1 MTNAIFLPSYI
12 LPGIIE
18 IIMFAAI
25 GISVIMPGID
35 RWSRRYFIAFYSI
48 NVISGLVFIIDMIT
62 YMNPEMY
69 ELSLTLPFI
78 ELFLYSLPP
87 LLMTPYL
94 LYCCGESFK
103 KNPIFRVV
111 VAIWVIF
118 FIMII
123 IAQFTSMF
131 YYTLPNGQTFLGK
144 GYPLLFTPMIVI
156 NIINLI
162 TVIVKRKKL
171 TRRYFI
177 AFLVYIIP
185 TTIATIIHSFIFAIM
200 IINISLCIGS
210 ITMYVLILTDQVNQY
225 MRQQT
230 DIANQQ
236 ANIMVLQMR
245 PHFIYNTMT
254 SIYYL
259 CDQDPKKAQQVIL
272 DFTTYLRKNFN
283 AIASNDMIPFSE
295 ELEHVKAY
303 LAVEI
308 AQFEDNLF
316 VDYDINHTQFALPP
330 LTLQPLVENA
340 IKHGLD
346 PDSDPL
352 RILVHTT
359 KTESSS
365 VIVVKDNGPGLDKN
379 EVFSSNNALTNTQK
393 RLKIM
398 CNGTITLSTPREGG
412 VVARIEIPLEKK
424 A

>member
-1 MTNAIFLPSYI
+1 MTNAVFLPSYI
-12 LPGIIE
+12 LPAFIE
-18 IIMFAAI
+18 LLMFVT
-25 GISVIMPGID
+25 ISVSVVMPGID
-35 RWSRRYFIAFYSI
+35 RWSRRYFIVFYSI
-48 NVISGLVFIIDMIT
+48 NVIIGLVFILDMMT
-62 YMNPEMY
+62 YMNPEEY
-69 ELSLTLPFI
+69 DISVTLPFI

-87 LLMTPYL
+87 LLLTPYL
-94 LYCCGESFK
+94 LYCCGKSWRK
-103 KNPIFRVV
+103 SPIFRVAAVMWV
-111 VAIWVIF
+111 VN

-123 IAQFTSMF
+123 IAQFTRFF
-131 YYTLPNGQTFLGK
+131 YYTLPNGQTFLGE
-144 GYPLLFTPMIVI
+144 GYALLFIPLIAI
-156 NIINLI
+156 SLINLI
-162 TVIVKRKKL
+162 TVIIYRQNLSKK
-171 TRRYFI
+171 YYI

-185 TTIATIIHSFIFAIM
+185 TIIATIIHSLIFAIVA
-200 IINISLCIGS
+200 INIALCIGS
-210 ITMYVLILTDQVNQY
+210 FTMYVLILTDQINQY
-225 MRQQT
+225 TRQQA
-230 DIANQQ
+230 DIVNQQ

-259 CDQDPKKAQQVIL
+259 CDQNPKKAQQVIL

-352 RILVHTT
+352 HILVRTIS
-359 KTESSS
+359 TESSS
-365 VIVVKDNGPGLDKN
+365 VIIVKDNGPGLATE
-379 EVFSSNNALTNTQK
+379 EVFEANNALTNTQK
-393 RLKIM
+393 RLKMM
-398 CNGTITLSTPREGG
+398 CNGSITLSTPPEGG
-412 VVARIEIPLEKK
+412 VIVQVDIPLEKK